1 MPYARNHFLPVVQYP
16 YNSIHMISSV
26 LPLLTLT
33 EADFDNI
40 LDSLLPDGTT
50 SASLNTKW
58 FRESR
63 LSHSPTLPASYPQAS
78 PIAWR
83 RFWKASIPHRVH
95 TLLWRLYHHKM
106 PCKGRPYQLIPNRFP
121 DPSCVY
127 CGGVNSEEHVV
138 WSCPFKHDIWQ
149 TISSRFF
156 VDPVKLTLAS
166 FNFLLPLALK
176 SLLCVT
182 YLDIIASVLLS
193 LWQLHWRFI
202 FEEHQF

>member
-1 MPYARNHFLPVVQYP
+1 
-16 YNSIHMISSV
+16 MISSV

-33 EADFDNI
+33 EAGLDNN

-58 FRESR
+58 FSESR
-63 LSHSPTLPASYPQAS
+63 LSHSPTLPASYPRAS

-95 TLLWRLYHHKM
+95 TLLWRLYRHKM
-106 PCKGRPYQLIPNRFP
+106 PCKGRPHQLIPNRFP

-127 CGGVNSEEHVV
+127 CGGVDSEEHFV
-138 WSCPFKHDIWQ
+138 WSCPFKHEIWQ

-156 VDPVKLTLAS
+156 VDPARLTYSLIQLPSS
-166 FNFLLPLALK
+166 FGIEVTSLCDILGYNSFCAALSMAT
-176 SLLCVT
+176 SLEI
-182 YLDIIASVLLS
+182 Y
-193 LWQLHWRFI
+193 F
-202 FEEHQF
+202 